1 MPEYADLPA
10 RVPAVRKAGPLE
22 TYGRKLSGA
31 ARVLVVADPPL
42 SDVVRLTLNHGVYAV
57 ESTATLA
64 EATALERDFKP
75 HLLILDIDLKAGD
88 ATALLGKIV
97 GGRPLPTIV
106 LTERGDRKTKLAAY
120 EHGADDFITVPVSPE
135 ELVARTRSLMLRTYG
150 MAVPFVPVIK

>member
-1 MPEYADLPA
+1 MPEYACFPG
-10 RVPAVRKAGPLE
+10 AGAGSKEGASLA
-22 TYGRKLSGA
+22 TSGRKLSGA

-75 HLLILDIDLKAGD
+75 HLLILDIDLKAAD

-97 GGRPLPTIV
+97 GGRPLPTLRLLVI
-106 LTERGDRKTKLAAY
+106 LA
-120 EHGADDFITVPVSPE
+120 
-135 ELVARTRSLMLRTYG
+135 
-150 MAVPFVPVIK
+150 